1 MAEEDSEQECVCT
14 RVHAGVCS
22 SDEKSPSLN
31 KLNNLRQISLS
42 SDFSELL
49 FSIILLKSN

>member
-1 MAEEDSEQECVCT
+1 MVEEDSEQECVCT
-14 RVHAGVCS
+14 RVHAGLCS

-42 SDFSELL
+42 SDFSELF